1 MSEIYEIVNSI
12 NAQTMGDTAIAV
24 TDTASLVA
32 MGDAVLSS
40 SENTECWLN
49 TLVQRIGRTI
59 MSYRAYTN
67 PLSLLAVD
75 DMRYGAIM
83 QKIKIEMPNA
93 VEDISVNLSD
103 GDSVDMYVV
112 SKPRAKQKLFVKR
125 TPFVL
130 KVTEQTKWLR
140 EAFESETDM
149 GAFIVAMY
157 GEIRNKIELSQEN
170 LARLTMGNF
179 IANMDNAQI
188 IPLRSN
194 YNTLTGQSLTADTCL
209 LDNGFLRYAIGQMQ
223 LYSMKMTT
231 MNTLYNKEGEQR
243 HTPYEL
249 QNFITLADFETA
261 MRTQVEY
268 SAFHETAVSKG
279 ANIVV
284 PYWQSADDPSGLS
297 LQIGGDEEAPIT
309 KEMSNIIGIISDR
322 DAFGTY
328 RVEETV
334 ATTPLNALGLYFNT
348 FYHINNLYFNDMSE
362 QAVVFTLN

>member
-1 MSEIYEIVNSI
+1 MSEVYQIVNSI

-32 MGDAVLSS
+32 MGDAILSS
-40 SENTECWLN
+40 PTSTECWLN
-49 TLVQRIGRTI
+49 TLLQRVGRTVL
-59 MSYRAYTN
+59 SYRAYTN
-67 PLSLLAVD
+67 PLSLLAID
-75 DMRYGAIM
+75 DMRYGAIL
-83 QKIKIEMPNA
+83 QKIKIEMPSA
-93 VEDISVNLSD
+93 IEDV
-103 GDSVDMYVV
+103 SVDLTDGQSIDMYTV

-125 TPFVL
+125 TPFVI
-130 KVTEQTKWLR
+130 KVTIQTKWLR
-140 EAFESETDM
+140 EAFTSEEAM
-149 GAFIVAMY
+149 SAFISAIF
-157 GEIRNKIELSQEN
+157 GEVRNSLELSQEN
-170 LARLTMGNF
+170 LARLTIGNF
-179 IANMDNAQI
+179 IANMGNAQI
-188 IPLRSN
+188 IPLRTN
-194 YNTLTGQSLTADTCL
+194 YNTLTGQTLTEDTCL

-223 LYSMKMTT
+223 LYSLKMST

-249 QNFITLADFETA
+249 QNFITIADFETA

-284 PYWQSADDPSGLS
+284 PYWQSADSPFDLS
-297 LQIGGDEEAPIT
+297 LQIGGDEEAPVT

-328 RVEETV
+328 RMEENV
-334 ATTPLNALGLYFNT
+334 ATTPLNAYGLYYNT
-348 FYHINNLYFNDMSE
+348 FYHVNNLYFNDMSE